1 MGFFA
6 THRVC
11 DDGSVNLPEQPS
23 GSEPPAR
30 PSPASMRASDADR
43 DEVAD
48 RLREALAE
56 GRLTPEEHAERIDVV
71 YNAKTYAELE
81 PVLSDL
87 PSQHAP
93 QPRVDLRK
101 EQVPAPPSPQSP
113 HLVAV
118 FSGVERKGRWLVEPT
133 TTVTCVFGG
142 VELDF
147 RQAVLSRGEVTLSVT
162 CVFGGVDI
170 VVPPGVRV
178 VGSNFAV
185 FGGTDLPEDDTTDP
199 DAPVIKLTGMLLF
212 GGISVA
218 RRAVGEKRGRSRN
231 RERHQLHREHQELH
245 RQHQELRREHH
256 EEMRRLHRE
265 RRGERRDAR
274 RDRLRELRDER
285 HHGR

>member
-1 MGFFA
+1 MGFIA

-11 DDGSVNLPEQPS
+11 DDGVVNLPEQPS

-56 GRLTPEEHAERIDVV
+56 GRITPEEHAERIDVV
-71 YNAKTYAELE
+71 YKAKTYAELE

-87 PSQHAP
+87 PAQHTP
-93 QPRVDLRK
+93 GPRVDLRK
-101 EQVPAPPSPQSP
+101 EQAPAPPPPQSP

-142 VELDF
+142 AELDF
-147 RQAVLSRGEVTLSVT
+147 RQAVLSKGEVTLNVT
-162 CVFGGVDI
+162 CVFGGVNV

-185 FGGTDLPEDDTTDP
+185 FGGTDLPEDDTVDP
-199 DAPVIKLTGMLLF
+199 DAPVIRLTGMLLF
-212 GGISVA
+212 GGVSVE
-218 RRAVGEKRGRSRN
+218 RRAAGEKRGRDRHRHR
-231 RERHQLHREHQELH
+231 RELHREHH
-245 RQHQELRREHH
+245 D
-256 EEMRRLHRE
+256 EMRRLHRE
-265 RRGERRDAR
+265 RREEMRDAR

-285 HHGR
+285 HRGR

>member
-56 GRLTPEEHAERIDVV
+56 GRITPEEHAERIDVV
-71 YNAKTYAELE
+71 YSARTYAELE

-87 PSQHAP
+87 PSQHTP
-93 QPRVDLRK
+93 RPRVDLRK
-101 EQVPAPPSPQSP
+101 EEASPLPPPPSQTP
-113 HLVAV
+113 HVVAV
-118 FSGVERKGRWLVEPT
+118 FSGAERKGRWLVEAT

-147 RQAVLSRGEVTLSVT
+147 RQAVLSKSEVTLSVN
-162 CVFGGVDI
+162 CVFGGVNI
-170 VVPPGVRV
+170 IVPPGVRV
-178 VGSNFAV
+178 IGSNV
-185 FGGTDLPEDDTTDP
+185 TIFGGTDLPEDDTVDP
-199 DAPVIKLTGMLLF
+199 DAPVIRLTGMLLF
-212 GGISVA
+212 GGVSVE
-218 RRAVGEKRGRSRN
+218 RRAVGEKRGRSRH
-231 RERHQLHREHQELH
+231 RDHHQLHREHQELH
-245 RQHQELRREHH
+245 REHH
-256 EEMRRLHRE
+256 EEVRRLHR
-265 RRGERRDAR
+265 ERRDAR

>member
-1 MGFFA
+1 M
-6 THRVC
+6 
-11 DDGSVNLPEQPS
+11 NLPEQPS

-30 PSPASMRASDADR
+30 PSSASMRASDADR

-56 GRLTPEEHAERIDVV
+56 GRITPEEHAERIDVV

-87 PSQHAP
+87 PSQDAP
-93 QPRVDLRK
+93 RPRVDLRK
-101 EQVPAPPSPQSP
+101 EQAPRLPPPPSQSP

-118 FSGVERKGRWLVEPT
+118 FSGAERKGRWLVEPT

-147 RQAVLSRGEVTLSVT
+147 RQAVLSKGEVTLSVT
-162 CVFGGVDI
+162 CVFGGVNI

-178 VGSNFAV
+178 VGSHFTI
-185 FGGTDLPEDDTTDP
+185 FGGTDLPEDDTVDP
-199 DAPVIKLTGMLLF
+199 DAPVIRLTGMLLF
-212 GGISVA
+212 GGISVE
-218 RRAVGEKRGRSRN
+218 RKAVGEKRGRH
-231 RERHQLHREHQELH
+231 RERHQLHRE
-245 RQHQELRREHH
+245 HQELRREHH
-256 EEMRRLHRE
+256 EEMRRLHR
-265 RRGERRDAR
+265 ERRDAR

>member
-1 MGFFA
+1 
-6 THRVC
+6 
-11 DDGSVNLPEQPS
+11 
-23 GSEPPAR
+23 
-30 PSPASMRASDADR
+30 MRASDADR

-56 GRLTPEEHAERIDVV
+56 GRITPEEHAERIDVV
-71 YNAKTYAELE
+71 YGAKTYAELE

-93 QPRVDLRK
+93 RPRIDLRK
-101 EQVPAPPSPQSP
+101 EQPLAPPPAQSP

-118 FSGVERKGRWLVEPT
+118 FSGAERKGRWLVEPT

-142 VELDF
+142 AELDF
-147 RQAVLSRGEVTLSVT
+147 RQAVLRRGEVTLNVT
-162 CVFGGVDI
+162 CVFGGVNI

-185 FGGTDLPEDDTTDP
+185 FGGTELPEDDTTDP
-199 DAPVIKLTGMLLF
+199 DAPVIRLTGMLLF
-212 GGISVA
+212 GGVSVE
-218 RRAVGEKRGRSRN
+218 RRAAGEKRRRGRNS
-231 RERHQLHREHQELH
+231 ERHQLHREQHALLREMHREQRELH
-245 RQHQELRREHH
+245 R
-256 EEMRRLHRE
+256 
-265 RRGERRDAR
+265 ERRDAR